1 MENAIKDWRG
11 RTYLLGPVPADR
23 RRMFWLAWAAM
34 AAVGPLQYG
43 YAALLAG
50 GTMTPL
56 VVWVICQ
63 AATALPALRLVRRG
77 TVSVRAALAAG
88 SVLSGLGLGALA
100 LSTADPGAAS
110 LIVLAGYGVL
120 GGAGGGLV
128 YAVCTE
134 VVSCWYPDRPATRVG
149 LVTGAFA
156 YGAAPLVW
164 WASLD
169 PAAGAAA
176 FTAAALLALV
186 VIAAAARHLRLP
198 PASWWPQT
206 VDPRARAL
214 DKVILRR
221 TPSAARQFSPAQA
234 LRSATLAKLVLI
246 LVCAG
251 AVSLFDVVVVAGSGS
266 WGALVL
272 LITLNGGGR
281 AVAMRVSERFG
292 RRRVLGAVLVCLAA
306 GQPLLGAGI
315 AGAEAGGA
323 ALWLGTILA
332 GLGGGAFYPLVARQA
347 HDYFGS
353 DRHLHATVYSTKAL
367 AGLAAAALVA
377 GGALPAAGAL
387 AAVALLACVRLRAP
401 RLPAT
406 IPV

>member
-50 GTMTPL
+50 ATLAPL
-56 VVWVICQ
+56 VVWVLCQ

-77 TVSVRAALAAG
+77 AVSVRAALAAG
-88 SVLSGLGLGALA
+88 SVASGLGLATLA
-100 LSTADPGAAS
+100 FSSAD
-110 LIVLAGYGVL
+110 LVVLAGYGVL

-134 VVSCWYPDRPATRVG
+134 VVSSWYPDRPATRVG
-149 LVTGAFA
+149 LVTGAFG
-156 YGAAPLVW
+156 YGAAPLVL

-169 PAAGAAA
+169 PAASAAA
-176 FTAAALLALV
+176 FTASALLALV
-186 VIAAAARHLRLP
+186 VIAAAARFLRLP
-198 PASWWPQT
+198 PASWWPQN

-221 TPSAARQFSPAQA
+221 TPSAARQFSLAQA

-251 AVSLFDVVVVAGSGS
+251 AVSLFDVIVVAGSGS

-292 RRRVLGAVLVCLAA
+292 RRRVLGAVLACLAL
-306 GQPLLGAGI
+306 GQPLLGAGM
-315 AGAEAGGA
+315 AGQEAGGP

-367 AGLAAAALVA
+367 AGLAAAVLVT
-377 GGALPAAGAL
+377 GATLPAAGAL